1 MSRGLDRAG
10 RSAITPAA
18 VMMLRGVRACW
29 LMVATVGALAACDPA
44 PVPVAASGAAA
55 SSGGDQAGR
64 PRRAANDPPELVRA
78 GRERFDVACARC
90 HGADDPGGT
99 LDDRDVTN
107 ERLEAALHA
116 GSDNGGLIPAVAPA
130 DLREE
135 HLPALRAFLRSIGAL
150 RVE

>member
-1 MSRGLDRAG
+1 
-10 RSAITPAA
+10 
-18 VMMLRGVRACW
+18 
-29 LMVATVGALAACDPA
+29 
-44 PVPVAASGAAA
+44 
-55 SSGGDQAGR
+55 
-64 PRRAANDPPELVRA
+64 RA